1 MNSYV
6 LDTSVVIKWFSK
18 YDEDDLDKALS
29 LRNSIQE
36 GLCIITVP
44 DLLFCEVSNALRYNP
59 HFTES
64 DVKDA
69 LQSLYDMGFDTVGV
83 EKEILHNAIE
93 IAFKYNV
100 TVYDASFLAISMK
113 LNKAFV
119 TADYKFF
126 ERIKDFH
133 AIVKLTDL

>member
-1 MNSYV
+1 LNSYI
-6 LDTSVVIKWFSK
+6 LDTSVVVKWFSE

-36 GLCIITVP
+36 SLCIITVP
-44 DLLFCEVSNALRYNP
+44 DLLFYEVSNALRYNP

-64 DVKDA
+64 DIKDA
-69 LQSLYDMGFDTVGV
+69 LQSLYDMGFDTIGV

-100 TVYDASFLAISMK
+100 TVYDASFLALSMK
-113 LNKAFV
+113 LNKALV

-126 ERIKDFH
+126 EHMKDFQG
-133 AIVKLTDL
+133 IVKLTDL

>member
-1 MNSYV
+1 M
-6 LDTSVVIKWFSK
+6 IKWFSQ
-18 YDEDDLDKALS
+18 YNEDDLDKALS
-29 LRNSIQE
+29 LRNSIQK

-44 DLLFCEVSNALRYNP
+44 DLLFYEVSNALRYNP
-59 HFTES
+59 DFTDA

-69 LQSLYDMGFDTVGV
+69 LQSLYDMGFDTVRV
-83 EKEILHNAIE
+83 EKEILHSAIE

-100 TVYDASFLAISMK
+100 TVYDAAFLALSMK
-113 LNKAFV
+113 LNKSFV

-133 AIVKLTDL
+133 IIVKLTDL